1 MYDIIGISQYG
12 REVIDTAESLT
23 DALHMVRE
31 YRLAFGMGWTI
42 TYRRARP

>member
-1 MYDIIGISQYG
+1 MYNIIGISQYG

-23 DALHMVRE
+23 DAKYLVAE